1 MSRPK
6 LATDFAHLSVGVAFL
21 LKNIIILWNKRQIMA
36 QVVVSIICGNIMTPL
51 DVNGF

>member
-21 LKNIIILWNKRQIMA
+21 LKNIIILWNKRQMA
-36 QVVVSIICGNIMTPL
+36 QVVVSIICGNKMTPL